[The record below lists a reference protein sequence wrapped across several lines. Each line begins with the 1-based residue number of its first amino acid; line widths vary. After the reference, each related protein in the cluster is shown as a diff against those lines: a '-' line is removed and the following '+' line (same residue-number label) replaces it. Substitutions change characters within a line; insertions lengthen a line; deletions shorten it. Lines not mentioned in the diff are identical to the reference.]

1 MAGTSISFDII
12 ARDMASAKLDRVGR
26 AADQSAGPIGR
37 LGRSMGSIAKTY
49 GPLAAAAAGAFAVK
63 FGVEAVNAASDAQQS
78 IGATETVF
86 KEFADTVIKESETAA
101 DKFGLSA
108 DEYRQNANL
117 IGSLFK
123 NQGVE
128 MDELA
133 GKTDDM
139 IGVASDLAATFGGD
153 TKDAVEA
160 LGSAFKGEFDPLEK
174 YGISLKQSGINA
186 EAAKLAQDKYGK
198 SLDDL
203 SPKQQA
209 AMKQQA
215 TVEELYRQSADSAGQ
230 FARESDTLAGSQ
242 QRLRAKFD
250 NLKVALGDKLL
261 PIATDFTEWLAED
274 GIPLAEEFGGAVND
288 EVVVPLKDLGAAFQ
302 QAKSDAEPFFK
313 LFGKDGASADMGA
326 LFDFFSMGK
335 ETLGVFSAALRGA
348 GRALGKVGD
357 AGRELWNRGLRPAFQ
372 FILGGVAGIAE
383 GFESMFRAM
392 SNVPGFGWAKKAA
405 NEMGE
410 AALAARNISQ
420 NIRDIP
426 REWSTNYELRT
437 HYSYTGTPPPTKGGP
452 IDPAGRPTGGS
463 SGRSVGGP
471 SQRVMD
477 SVSRSA
483 GMSPR
488 DFAALLSS
496 GVQITLVDGDAGRR
510 AIMSA
515 PGVI

>member
-1 MAGTSISFDII
+1 
-12 ARDMASAKLDRVGR
+12 
-26 AADQSAGPIGR
+26 
-37 LGRSMGSIAKTY
+37 MGSIAKTY

-86 KEFADTVIKESETAA
+86 KEFADTVIRESEDAA

-108 DEYRQNANL
+108 NEYRENANL
-117 IGSLFK
+117 LGALFK
-123 NQGVE
+123 NQGVAVE
-128 MDELA
+128 DLA
-133 GKTDDM
+133 GKTDEM
-139 IGVASDLAATFGGD
+139 IGVASDLAATFGGT

-174 YGISLKQSGINA
+174 YGVSLKQSAINA
-186 EAAKLAQDKYGK
+186 DAAKLANERFGK
-198 SLDDL
+198 GLDDL

-209 AMKQQA
+209 ALKQQA
-215 TVEELYRQSADSAGQ
+215 TVEQLLRQSADSAGQ
-230 FARESDTLAGSQ
+230 FSRESDTLAGKQ
-242 QRLRAKFD
+242 QRLKAKFD

-261 PIATDFTEWLAED
+261 PVAEDFTGWLSDEGIPMAED
-274 GIPLAEEFGGAVND
+274 FGTALND
-288 EVVVPLKDLGAAFQ
+288 EMLAPLKDLTGAFKD
-302 QAKSDAEPFFK
+302 AKASAQPFFD
-313 LFGKDGASADMGA
+313 LFGKDGPTTDMKQ

-348 GRALGKVGD
+348 GKALGRVGD
-357 AGRELWNRGLRPAFQ
+357 AGRELWNRGLKPAFQ

-383 GFESMFRAM
+383 GFADMFRAM

-405 NEMGE
+405 DQMGE

-463 SGRSVGGP
+463 SGRSAGGP